1 MRNVAIGQVLICVGV
16 AFDLFGTLGLVRLPD
31 VYNRIQAGT
40 KCVTLGTCMILAGTL
55 VWAGWG
61 PVGIKALLCA
71 IFILLTSPVGAHAL
85 ARGAYKSGVRP
96 WEGTVVDEYGEVEGA
111 VLAGVSGVGEPA
123 RAAPPVREGVS
134 HAQA

>member
-1 MRNVAIGQVLICVGV
+1 MSNVTIGQILICVGV
-16 AFDLFGTLGLVRLPD
+16 GFDLFGTLGLVRLPD

-40 KCVTLGTCMILAGTL
+40 KCVTLGTCLILVGTL

-71 IFILLTSPVGAHAL
+71 IFILLTSPVAAHAI

-96 WEGTVVDEYGEVEGA
+96 WEGTVVDEYAEHEGA
-111 VLAGVSGVGEPA
+111 VLPGTGGAEQEPA
-123 RAAPPVREGVS
+123 LEGMS